1 MGPIWRLLSR
11 TTRLRLGWASGASV
25 LLPWLAGEFAK
36 TWFQPGLAADP
47 LRASMF
53 IDILVVAV
61 AVFALTMVLTVAVG
75 CIVTAVMKG
84 PRHLGDPFPSDR
96 A

>member
-1 MGPIWRLLSR
+1 MGLIWRR
-11 TTRLRLGWASGASV
+11 RLGWATLSSV

-36 TWFQPGLAADP
+36 TFYQPGIADDAQRSVI
-47 LRASMF
+47 L

-61 AVFALTMVLTVAVG
+61 IVFSLTMVFTVMWG

-84 PRHLGDPFPSDR
+84 PKHFGDPFPGDR
-96 A
+96 P